1 MSEAPRA
8 KDILGVPL
16 EVGDCVALAG
26 ASPNALIV
34 GNISEIVAKE
44 YTPAGRQ
51 PWWDITIRVVTQA
64 GRKTSRRD
72 GRVAFILRNT
82 TGGVG

>member
-26 ASPNALIV
+26 ASRNALIV

-44 YTPAGRQ
+44 YATTGRQ
-51 PWWDITIRVVTQA
+51 PWWKISIRVVTQA
-64 GRKTSRRD
+64 NRKTSRSN
-72 GRVAFILRNT
+72 GEVAFISRNT